1 MDADDPDRSVG
12 LDRLDH
18 PVGVFVAEVGD
29 ELNRVF
35 TRIRTW
41 HKCPTL
47 DFIVLTRARDPF
59 CVIDDKRAKR
69 VRVHA
74 KTLSIE
80 NCSNVPI
87 TVRYK
92 ELGGVI

>member
-1 MDADDPDRSVG
+1 MDADDTSRCVG
-12 LDRLDH
+12 LECLDH
-18 PVGVFVAEVGD
+18 PDGVFIAVVGD

-35 TRIRTW
+35 TCIRTW

-59 CVIDDKRAKR
+59 CVIDDKRTKR

-74 KTLSIE
+74 KTLFD
-80 NCSNVPI
+80 
-87 TVRYK
+87 
-92 ELGGVI
+92 